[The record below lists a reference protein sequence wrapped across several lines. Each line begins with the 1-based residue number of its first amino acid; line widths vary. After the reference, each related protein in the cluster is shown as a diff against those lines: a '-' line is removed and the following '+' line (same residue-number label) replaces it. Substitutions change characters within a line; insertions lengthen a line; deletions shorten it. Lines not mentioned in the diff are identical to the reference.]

1 MTISVAD
8 PPPRSP
14 AVPSRA
20 PHRDAYK
27 PAAPPAIAVTLQVTL
42 CQDVPDPAA
51 ALRELVEHIA
61 TMTGVAV
68 AAPTPRD
75 GARPIDA
82 GRACAGTI
90 RLDARSRTVARH
102 GAQIAL
108 CRREFDLL
116 LFLAEHP
123 GQVFTHGQLL
133 NAVWGD
139 TFTGPRTVDVHI
151 RRLRHKLGTRR
162 PLITTVRG
170 IGYRLATAAPH
181 TPVSGSTAAMEK
193 VAKKRSSPGT
203 FVAGEAGERPPALP
217 SAATRNPNDRR
228 VILGRHDFMA
238 FPPS

>member
-1 MTISVAD
+1 MAPAGRAPRLHAPGPAPPALVSRWKATMTISVAD
-8 PPPRSP
+8 PPPGSP

-20 PHRDAYK
+20 PHRDAHK

-61 TMTGVAV
+61 TMTGLAV

-82 GRACAGTI
+82 GRACADTI
-90 RLDARSRTVARH
+90 RLDARSRTVARL

-123 GQVFTHGQLL
+123 GHI
-133 NAVWGD
+133 
-139 TFTGPRTVDVHI
+139 FTGPRTVDVHI

-170 IGYRLATAAPH
+170 IGYRLATAAPVAVVRSH
-181 TPVSGSTAAMEK
+181 TGLSHPTSLTPVNI
-193 VAKKRSSPGT
+193 R
-203 FVAGEAGERPPALP
+203 AGQPPAQRG
-217 SAATRNPNDRR
+217 AA
-228 VILGRHDFMA
+228 
-238 FPPS
+238 

>member
-1 MTISVAD
+1 MAPAGRAPRLHAPGPAPPALVSRWKATMTVSVAD

-61 TMTGVAV
+61 TMTGLAV

-82 GRACAGTI
+82 GRACADTI
-90 RLDARSRTVARH
+90 RLDARSRTVARL

-170 IGYRLATAAPH
+170 IGYRLATAAPVAVVRRH
-181 TPVSGSTAAMEK
+181 TGLSHPTSLTPVNI
-193 VAKKRSSPGT
+193 R
-203 FVAGEAGERPPALP
+203 AGQPPAQRG
-217 SAATRNPNDRR
+217 AA
-228 VILGRHDFMA
+228 
-238 FPPS
+238 